1 MLKSMKFCRA
11 SITLA
16 LVAFF
21 ATGCAVKTATYG
33 TGETV
38 EAGLVRDLTSL
49 ATFGALGKKKGQKIT
64 YRERG
69 ALIVPNDQQ
78 FASIPAPVDST
89 SGVDDNFPGRA
100 AEIAAVKDKKETEE
114 SRRIVNNA
122 LGVSRAR
129 PLSTSLVKNEK
140 ELAGGDLDTQTI
152 NASVGSA
159 APQDARDLLK
169 TPEDHARERGVTV
182 EELPESLRGEAFRE
196 KSLLARAGLVE
207 PKTTRRNQALTDP
220 PVEYRTVQQ
229 DPNDSQVNE
238 LLDPKKQKKKKRF
251 LFF

>member
-1 MLKSMKFCRA
+1 MKFCRA
-11 SITLA
+11 SITMA

-140 ELAGGDLDTQTI
+140 ELAGDDLDTQI
-152 NASVGSA
+152 VNASIGAA

-169 TPEDHARERGVTV
+169 TPEDHARER
-182 EELPESLRGEAFRE
+182 
-196 KSLLARAGLVE
+196 
-207 PKTTRRNQALTDP
+207 
-220 PVEYRTVQQ
+220 
-229 DPNDSQVNE
+229 
-238 LLDPKKQKKKKRF
+238 
-251 LFF
+251 